1 MGERAPGRRERF
13 EWQVGYGIFSV
24 SESRVEKVR
33 RYIQN
38 QEAHHK
44 KVSFKDELIALL
56 KKNGI
61 SYDERYLLG

>member
-1 MGERAPGRRERF
+1 M
-13 EWQVGYGIFSV
+13 GIFSV
-24 SESRVEKVR
+24 SESLVERVRSYIR
-33 RYIQN
+33 R